1 MSVPKPLM
9 NCSVMYVVPH
19 RCISLSDTPQV
30 SNAIPELSSDGI
42 AKLWE
47 ELIAKI
53 FELVHSQTP
62 VEKLGGI
69 LAIGASLHV
78 LTGLRTHELV
88 WHTSPT
94 W

>member
-1 MSVPKPLM
+1 
-9 NCSVMYVVPH
+9 MYVALYW
-19 RCISLSDTPQV
+19 CYYLSDLTQV

-53 FELVHSQTP
+53 FELVHSQTH

-78 LTGLRTHELV
+78 LTGMLMHKV
-88 WHTSPT
+88 SWHTSKV